1 MNAFVKEF
9 EGRLETIKGWR
20 HHLHKH
26 PELSFEEAETARYI
40 ADLVKSWG
48 YEVVEGI
55 GKYGV
60 VASLTAGS
68 GNEVHRASRR
78 HRRAA
83 YPGGQRPSLQ
93 E

>member
-1 MNAFVKEF
+1 MNALVKEF
-9 EGRLETIKGWR
+9 EGRLETIKAWR

-26 PELSFEEAETARYI
+26 PELSLEEAKTAKYI
-40 ADLVKSWG
+40 ADLVRSWG
-48 YEVVEGI
+48 YDVVEGV

-60 VASLTAGS
+60 VASLTAGKWHQ
-68 GNEVHRASRR
+68 VHRAARR

-83 YPGGQRPSLQ
+83 DPGGQRPSLQ